1 MAPQY
6 EKSMR
11 SRSETLE
18 VNVTKRNN
26 LLCLVLHRR
35 KIPRSHFRQQQ
46 WCEDLLCKSPW
57 KLFWPH
63 RPPKTKV
70 SVVTSETRD
79 DYSHVMGSWQFLNKA
94 HSLTLIAWVSKVALS
109 DARFFPAWAK
119 KKNRTENTKQPC
131 NRQITKPGLTSNPQ
145 HVVWSTSLQSYTLW
159 IHPSIKEEVQKEQS
173 TELNK
178 IKKAM
183 SFYVAYDWFRALQMC
198 CCGAKWR
205 ITLHNSLYDA
215 QSLIWSHCL
224 APLQPPTLLLLDV
237 FQDNVRRCQWRVQ
250 AQFKVCNHR
259 WSLTLTLL
267 QLTSTLVSPYVC
279 FLKLLKETEGSLL
292 HLAATSLLLTL
303 KWHLTPRRGIFL
315 SHDST
320 SEWFRRYIF
329 DSCWEN
335 TPHMGVGDP
344 DK

>member
-1 MAPQY
+1 MAPRY

-63 RPPKTKV
+63 RPPKTRV
-70 SVVTSETRD
+70 SVATSETRD

-145 HVVWSTSLQSYTLW
+145 HVV
-159 IHPSIKEEVQKEQS
+159 
-173 TELNK
+173 
-178 IKKAM
+178 
-183 SFYVAYDWFRALQMC
+183 
-198 CCGAKWR
+198 
-205 ITLHNSLYDA
+205 
-215 QSLIWSHCL
+215 
-224 APLQPPTLLLLDV
+224 
-237 FQDNVRRCQWRVQ
+237 
-250 AQFKVCNHR
+250 
-259 WSLTLTLL
+259 
-267 QLTSTLVSPYVC
+267 
-279 FLKLLKETEGSLL
+279 
-292 HLAATSLLLTL
+292 
-303 KWHLTPRRGIFL
+303 
-315 SHDST
+315 
-320 SEWFRRYIF
+320 
-329 DSCWEN
+329 
-335 TPHMGVGDP
+335 
-344 DK
+344 